1 MLGYTLV
8 NVIFKN
14 SPIQLGFTFKGY
26 KAAEELLKRC
36 GPFFTVEGEKPLDHV
51 FCVED
56 DFGCKAT
63 IDFSTVAGVVLN
75 DMDKEIV
82 RQVDARIEQDI
93 VMSRRVREE
102 QAKPANQIMM
112 PQGKPIVANA

>member
-1 MLGYTLV
+1 MLGYTIV

-14 SPIQLGFTFKGY
+14 SPVQLGFTFKGY
-26 KAAEELLKRC
+26 KAAEDLLKKC
-36 GPFFTVEGEKPLDHV
+36 GPYFQLVTEQPSEHIL
-51 FCVED
+51 CVED

-63 IDFSTVAGVVLN
+63 IDMSTVCGVVLN
-75 DMDKEIV
+75 DVDKEII
-82 RQVDARIEQDI
+82 RGTDTRIEQDI
-93 VMSRRVREE
+93 VMGRRVREE